1 MTRDVA
7 DCALVLKTISGYDPL
22 DSTSINIE
30 VPNYPDSLQDD
41 IRGLKIAYPRE
52 YFQQGVDEQV
62 KAAVMQALKTYESLG
77 AVVDEVS
84 LPHSEY
90 ALPAYY
96 LVANAE
102 ASANLAKYDGVRYG
116 LRDFSAENV
125 VDMFSQSR
133 AQGFGPEVKRR
144 IMLGTYALSA
154 GYYEAYYL
162 KALKVRRLMKNDF
175 DQVFE
180 NFDVIAAP
188 TTPTVAFKI
197 GEQVGDPLTLYMND
211 ILTVPVNMAGLP
223 GMSIPCGFADG
234 MPIGLQLIGKPFAES
249 TIIKAA
255 YAFEQATSFHL
266 AKPALGVK

>member
-1 MTRDVA
+1 
-7 DCALVLKTISGYDPL
+7 
-22 DSTSINIE
+22 
-30 VPNYPDSLQDD
+30 
-41 IRGLKIAYPRE
+41 
-52 YFQQGVDEQV
+52 
-62 KAAVMQALKTYESLG
+62 
-77 AVVDEVS
+77 
-84 LPHSEY
+84 
-90 ALPAYY
+90 
-96 LVANAE
+96 
-102 ASANLAKYDGVRYG
+102 
-116 LRDFSAENV
+116 V

-162 KALKVRRLMKNDF
+162 KALKVRRLLKNDF